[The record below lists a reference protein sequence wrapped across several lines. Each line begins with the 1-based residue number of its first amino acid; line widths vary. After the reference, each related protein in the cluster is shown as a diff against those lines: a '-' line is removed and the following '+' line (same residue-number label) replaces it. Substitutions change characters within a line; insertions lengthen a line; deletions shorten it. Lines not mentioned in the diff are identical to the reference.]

1 MKLRSTPYYHILRI
15 SPPIDKPI
23 PVCSL
28 YCNVWTS
35 LLLWRKQ
42 HSTLNRTEQNST
54 YHLLLRLEHIVRPV
68 FMLWNIPISGI
79 ILPGMYYKIR
89 KNISCEIEDFVET
102 HLCKLRGVLRSRVL
116 GVLCD
121 LIKNVSPYWGRQKSD
136 SCRTQ
141 WGYKYVAVGMCAT
154 VFTFVGRNLINSSM
168 RGNKWSYITRW
179 IGQTI
184 TRNRTVTQ
192 NTKHDLLRANG
203 RQNGAFKGNRWSV
216 FLY

>member
-1 MKLRSTPYYHILRI
+1 MYGIRLQRKSFKETNQWWTAPGVNDTSPATCFFCTYIDMYVLYATIGKIAI
-15 SPPIDKPI
+15 SIRHSHTIKWKNVSWEID
-23 PVCSL
+23 
-28 YCNVWTS
+28 
-35 LLLWRKQ
+35 
-42 HSTLNRTEQNST
+42 
-54 YHLLLRLEHIVRPV
+54 
-68 FMLWNIPISGI
+68 
-79 ILPGMYYKIR
+79 
-89 KNISCEIEDFVET
+89 DFVET

-136 SCRTQ
+136 SYRTQ

-216 FLY
+216 FLYFEVLVL